1 MHLLKCKQ
9 IVLNK
14 LTMNVS
20 TDLLAT
26 FVKVADHLG
35 VSAAAASLDISKSVV
50 SKRIAQLETAVQAT
64 LFARSTRHVA
74 LTPAGETY
82 LVFARQALAA
92 LGNADESL
100 RDLRHALSGQIRM
113 TAPES
118 WGQKVLGTLMPEFLL
133 RHPGIE
139 IELLLEDRLMDIA
152 YERIDIALRMTST
165 VAPGLTVTPVA
176 RLDSVICA
184 APLYLASNPLPANPP
199 DLANHP
205 CMSYWRENAD
215 DSWRL
220 VRGEETHAVRVRGR
234 YHANNVDA
242 IASAAMA
249 GLGVALLPLF
259 ACDDHLAAGRLVQ
272 VLADWTPITKFGT
285 TINAVVT
292 PDRLL
297 LSRNRV
303 MLDFLR
309 SRLV

>member
-1 MHLLKCKQ
+1 
-9 IVLNK
+9 
-14 LTMNVS
+14 MNVS
-20 TDLLAT
+20 TDLLTT

-50 SKRIAQLETAVQAT
+50 SKRIAQLEMAVQAT

-74 LTPAGETY
+74 LTAAGETY
-82 LVFARQALAA
+82 LVFARQALAT

-100 RDLRHALSGQIRM
+100 RDLRQAISGQIRM

-118 WGQKVLGTLMPEFLL
+118 WGQKVLARLLPEFLL

-152 YERIDIALRMTST
+152 YERIDIALRMTSI
-165 VAPGLTVTPVA
+165 VAAGLTVTPVA

-184 APLYLASNPLPANPP
+184 APQYLASNPLPAHPQE
-199 DLANHP
+199 LVLHP
-205 CMSYWRENAD
+205 CMSYWRESAD
-215 DSWRL
+215 DAWRL
-220 VRGEETHAVRVRGR
+220 VRHEEAQTVRVRGR

-242 IASAAMA
+242 TASAAVA
-249 GLGVALLPLF
+249 GLGIALLPLF
-259 ACDDHLAAGRLVQ
+259 ACEKHLAAGRLLR

-285 TINAVVT
+285 SINAVGT
-292 PDRLL
+292 PDRLRL
-297 LSRNRV
+297 TRNRA

-309 SRLV
+309 TRLP

>member
-1 MHLLKCKQ
+1 
-9 IVLNK
+9 
-14 LTMNVS
+14 MNVS
-20 TDLLAT
+20 TDLLTT

-50 SKRIAQLETAVQAT
+50 SKRIAQLEAAVQAT

-100 RDLRHALSGQIRM
+100 RDLRQAISGQIRM

-118 WGQKVLGTLMPEFLL
+118 WGQKVLATLMPEFLL

-165 VAPGLTVTPVA
+165 VAAGLTVIPVA
-176 RLDSVICA
+176 RMDSVICA
-184 APLYLASNPLPANPP
+184 APQYLANNLLPTSPH
-199 DLANHP
+199 DLAQHP

-215 DSWRL
+215 DAWRL
-220 VRGEETHAVRVRGR
+220 VRNKETQTVRVRGR

-242 IASAAMA
+242 TASAAVA

-259 ACDDHLAAGRLVQ
+259 ACDEHLAAGRLVR

-285 TINAVVT
+285 SINAVAT
-292 PDRLL
+292 PDRLRL
-297 LSRNRV
+297 TRNRA

-309 SRLV
+309 AKLA

>member
-1 MHLLKCKQ
+1 
-9 IVLNK
+9 
-14 LTMNVS
+14 MNVS
-20 TDLLAT
+20 TDLLTT

-50 SKRIAQLETAVQAT
+50 SKRIAQLEAAVQAT

-100 RDLRHALSGQIRM
+100 RDLRQAISGQIRM

-118 WGQKVLGTLMPEFLL
+118 WGQKVLAALMPEFLL

-152 YERIDIALRMTST
+152 YERIDIALRMTSV
-165 VAPGLTVTPVA
+165 VAPGLTVTPMA
-176 RLDSVICA
+176 RFDSVICA
-184 APLYLASNPLPANPP
+184 APQYLASNPLPTRPH
-199 DLANHP
+199 DLAQHP
-205 CMSYWRENAD
+205 CMSYWRESAD
-215 DSWRL
+215 DAWRL
-220 VRGEETHAVRVRGR
+220 VRKEETQTVRVRGR

-242 IASAAMA
+242 TASAAVA

-259 ACDDHLAAGRLVQ
+259 ACDEHLSAGRLVR

-285 TINAVVT
+285 SINAVAT
-292 PDRLL
+292 PDRLRL
-297 LSRNRV
+297 TRNRA

-309 SRLV
+309 AKLA

>member
-1 MHLLKCKQ
+1 
-9 IVLNK
+9 
-14 LTMNVS
+14 MNVS
-20 TDLLAT
+20 TDLLTT

-74 LTPAGETY
+74 LTAAGETY
-82 LVFARQALAA
+82 LVFARQALAT

-100 RDLRHALSGQIRM
+100 RDLRQAISGQIRM

-118 WGQKVLGTLMPEFLL
+118 WGQKVLARLLPELLL

-152 YERIDIALRMTST
+152 YERIDIALRMTSI
-165 VAPGLTVTPVA
+165 VAAGLTVTPVA

-184 APLYLASNPLPANPP
+184 APQYLASNPLPAHPQE
-199 DLANHP
+199 LVLHP
-205 CMSYWRENAD
+205 CMSYWRESAD
-215 DSWRL
+215 DAWRL
-220 VRGEETHAVRVRGR
+220 IRHEEAQTVRVRGR

-242 IASAAMA
+242 TASAAVA
-249 GLGVALLPLF
+249 GLGIALLPLF
-259 ACDDHLAAGRLVQ
+259 ACEKHLAAGRLLR

-285 TINAVVT
+285 SINAVGT
-292 PDRLL
+292 PDRLRL
-297 LSRNRV
+297 TRNRA

-309 SRLV
+309 ARLP

>member
-1 MHLLKCKQ
+1 
-9 IVLNK
+9 
-14 LTMNVS
+14 MNVS
-20 TDLLAT
+20 TDLLTT

-74 LTPAGETY
+74 LTAAGETY
-82 LVFARQALAA
+82 LVFARQALAT

-100 RDLRHALSGQIRM
+100 RDLRQAISGQIRM

-118 WGQKVLGTLMPEFLL
+118 WGQKVLARLLPEFLL

-152 YERIDIALRMTST
+152 YERIDIALRMTSI
-165 VAPGLTVTPVA
+165 VAAGLTVTPVA

-184 APLYLASNPLPANPP
+184 APQYLASNPLPAHPQE
-199 DLANHP
+199 LVLHP
-205 CMSYWRENAD
+205 CMSYWRESAD
-215 DSWRL
+215 DAWRL
-220 VRGEETHAVRVRGR
+220 VRHEEAQTVRVRGR

-242 IASAAMA
+242 TASAAVA
-249 GLGVALLPLF
+249 GLGIALLPLF
-259 ACDDHLAAGRLVQ
+259 ACEKHLAAGRLLR

-285 TINAVVT
+285 SINAVGT
-292 PDRLL
+292 PDRLRL
-297 LSRNRV
+297 TRNRA

-309 SRLV
+309 ARLP

>member
-1 MHLLKCKQ
+1 
-9 IVLNK
+9 
-14 LTMNVS
+14 MNVS
-20 TDLLAT
+20 TDLLTT

-50 SKRIAQLETAVQAT
+50 SKRIAQLEMAVQAT

-74 LTPAGETY
+74 LTAAGETY
-82 LVFARQALAA
+82 LVFARQALAT

-100 RDLRHALSGQIRM
+100 RDLRQAISGQIRM

-118 WGQKVLGTLMPEFLL
+118 WGQKVLARLLPEFLL

-152 YERIDIALRMTST
+152 YERIDIALRMTSI
-165 VAPGLTVTPVA
+165 VAAGLTVTPVA

-184 APLYLASNPLPANPP
+184 APQYLASNPLPAHPQE
-199 DLANHP
+199 LVLHP
-205 CMSYWRENAD
+205 CMSYWRESAD
-215 DSWRL
+215 DAWRL
-220 VRGEETHAVRVRGR
+220 IRHEEAQTVRVRGR

-242 IASAAMA
+242 TASAAVA
-249 GLGVALLPLF
+249 GLGIALLPLF
-259 ACDDHLAAGRLVQ
+259 ACEKHLAAGRLLR

-285 TINAVVT
+285 SINAVGT
-292 PDRLL
+292 PDRLRL
-297 LSRNRV
+297 TRNRA

-309 SRLV
+309 ARLP

>member
-1 MHLLKCKQ
+1 
-9 IVLNK
+9 
-14 LTMNVS
+14 MNVS
-20 TDLLAT
+20 TDLLTT

-74 LTPAGETY
+74 LTAAGETY
-82 LVFARQALAA
+82 LVFARQALAT

-100 RDLRHALSGQIRM
+100 RDLRQAISGQIRM

-118 WGQKVLGTLMPEFLL
+118 WGQKVLARLLPEFLL

-152 YERIDIALRMTST
+152 YERIDIALRMTSI
-165 VAPGLTVTPVA
+165 VAAGLTVTPVA

-184 APLYLASNPLPANPP
+184 APQYLASNPLPAHPQE
-199 DLANHP
+199 LVLHP
-205 CMSYWRENAD
+205 CMSYWRESAD
-215 DSWRL
+215 DAWRL
-220 VRGEETHAVRVRGR
+220 VRHEEAQTVRVRGR

-242 IASAAMA
+242 TASAAVA
-249 GLGVALLPLF
+249 GLGIALLPLF
-259 ACDDHLAAGRLVQ
+259 ACEEHLAAGRLLR

-285 TINAVVT
+285 SINAVGT
-292 PDRLL
+292 PDRLRL
-297 LSRNRV
+297 TRNRA

-309 SRLV
+309 ARLP

>member
-1 MHLLKCKQ
+1 
-9 IVLNK
+9 
-14 LTMNVS
+14 MNVS
-20 TDLLAT
+20 TDLLTT

-50 SKRIAQLETAVQAT
+50 SKRIAQLEMAVQAT

-74 LTPAGETY
+74 LTAAGETY
-82 LVFARQALAA
+82 LVFARQALAT

-100 RDLRHALSGQIRM
+100 RDLRQAISGQIRM

-118 WGQKVLGTLMPEFLL
+118 WGQKVLARLLPEFLL

-152 YERIDIALRMTST
+152 YERIDIALRMTSI
-165 VAPGLTVTPVA
+165 VAAGLTVTPVA

-184 APLYLASNPLPANPP
+184 APQYLASNPLPAHPQE
-199 DLANHP
+199 LVLHP
-205 CMSYWRENAD
+205 CMSYWRESAD
-215 DSWRL
+215 DAWRL
-220 VRGEETHAVRVRGR
+220 IRHEEAQTVRVRGR

-242 IASAAMA
+242 TASAAVA
-249 GLGVALLPLF
+249 GLGIALLPLF
-259 ACDDHLAAGRLVQ
+259 ACEKHLAAGRLLR

-285 TINAVVT
+285 SINAVGT
-292 PDRLL
+292 PDRLRL
-297 LSRNRV
+297 TRNRA

-309 SRLV
+309 TRLP

>member
-1 MHLLKCKQ
+1 
-9 IVLNK
+9 
-14 LTMNVS
+14 MNVS
-20 TDLLAT
+20 TDLLTT

-50 SKRIAQLETAVQAT
+50 SKRIAQLEMAVQAT

-74 LTPAGETY
+74 LTAAGETY
-82 LVFARQALAA
+82 LAFARQALAT

-100 RDLRHALSGQIRM
+100 RDLRQAISGQIRM

-118 WGQKVLGTLMPEFLL
+118 WGQKVLARLLPEFLL

-152 YERIDIALRMTST
+152 YERIDIALRMTSI
-165 VAPGLTVTPVA
+165 VAAGLTVTPVA

-184 APLYLASNPLPANPP
+184 APQYLASNPLPAHPQE
-199 DLANHP
+199 LVLHP
-205 CMSYWRENAD
+205 CMSYWRESAD
-215 DSWRL
+215 DAWRL
-220 VRGEETHAVRVRGR
+220 VRHEEAQTVRVRGR

-242 IASAAMA
+242 TASAAVA
-249 GLGVALLPLF
+249 GLGIALLPLF
-259 ACDDHLAAGRLVQ
+259 ACEEQLAAGRLLR

-285 TINAVVT
+285 SINAVGT
-292 PDRLL
+292 PDRLRL
-297 LSRNRV
+297 TRNRA

-309 SRLV
+309 ARLP

>member
-1 MHLLKCKQ
+1 
-9 IVLNK
+9 
-14 LTMNVS
+14 MNVS
-20 TDLLAT
+20 TDLLTT

-50 SKRIAQLETAVQAT
+50 SKRIAQLEMAVQAT

-74 LTPAGETY
+74 LTAAGETY
-82 LVFARQALAA
+82 LVFARQALAT

-100 RDLRHALSGQIRM
+100 RDLRQAISGQIRM

-118 WGQKVLGTLMPEFLL
+118 WGQKVLARLLPEFLL

-152 YERIDIALRMTST
+152 YERIDIALRMTSI
-165 VAPGLTVTPVA
+165 VAAGLTVTPVA

-184 APLYLASNPLPANPP
+184 APQYLASNPLPAHPQE
-199 DLANHP
+199 LVLHP
-205 CMSYWRENAD
+205 CMSYWRESAD
-215 DSWRL
+215 DAWRL
-220 VRGEETHAVRVRGR
+220 VRHEEAQTVRVRGR

-242 IASAAMA
+242 TASAAVA
-249 GLGVALLPLF
+249 GLGIALLPLF
-259 ACDDHLAAGRLVQ
+259 ACEKHLAAGRLLR

-285 TINAVVT
+285 SINAVGT
-292 PDRLL
+292 PDRLRL
-297 LSRNRV
+297 TRNRA

-309 SRLV
+309 ARLP

>member
-1 MHLLKCKQ
+1 
-9 IVLNK
+9 
-14 LTMNVS
+14 MNVS
-20 TDLLAT
+20 TDLLTT

-74 LTPAGETY
+74 LTAAGETY
-82 LVFARQALAA
+82 LVFARQALAT

-100 RDLRHALSGQIRM
+100 RDLRQAISGQIRM

-118 WGQKVLGTLMPEFLL
+118 WGQKVLARLLPEFLL

-152 YERIDIALRMTST
+152 YERIDIALRMTSI
-165 VAPGLTVTPVA
+165 VAAGLTVTPVA

-184 APLYLASNPLPANPP
+184 APQYLASNPLPAHPQE
-199 DLANHP
+199 LVLHP
-205 CMSYWRENAD
+205 CMSYWRESAD
-215 DSWRL
+215 DAWRL
-220 VRGEETHAVRVRGR
+220 IRHEEAQTVRVRGR

-242 IASAAMA
+242 TASAAVA
-249 GLGVALLPLF
+249 GLGIALLPLF
-259 ACDDHLAAGRLVQ
+259 ACEKHLAAGRLLR

-285 TINAVVT
+285 SINAVGT
-292 PDRLL
+292 PDRLRL
-297 LSRNRV
+297 TRNRA

-309 SRLV
+309 ARLP

>member
-1 MHLLKCKQ
+1 
-9 IVLNK
+9 
-14 LTMNVS
+14 MNVS
-20 TDLLAT
+20 TDLLTT

-35 VSAAAASLDISKSVV
+35 VSAAASSLDISKSVV
-50 SKRIAQLETAVQAT
+50 SKRIAQLEAAVQAT

-82 LVFARQALAA
+82 LVFARQALAT

-100 RDLRHALSGQIRM
+100 RDLRQAISGQIRM

-118 WGQKVLGTLMPEFLL
+118 WGQKVLATLMPEFLL

-152 YERIDIALRMTST
+152 YERIDIALRMTSI

-176 RLDSVICA
+176 RLDSVICS
-184 APLYLASNPLPANPP
+184 APQYLANNPLPASPQ
-199 DLANHP
+199 DLAQHP
-205 CMSYWRENAD
+205 CMSYWRESAD
-215 DSWRL
+215 DAWRL
-220 VRGEETHAVRVRGR
+220 VQGNETHTVHVRGR

-242 IASAAMA
+242 TASAAVA
-249 GLGVALLPLF
+249 GLGIALLPLF
-259 ACDDHLAAGRLVQ
+259 ACDEHLATGRLVR

-285 TINAVVT
+285 SINAVAT
-292 PDRLL
+292 PDRLRL
-297 LSRNRV
+297 TRNRV

-309 SRLV
+309 ARLA

>member
-1 MHLLKCKQ
+1 
-9 IVLNK
+9 
-14 LTMNVS
+14 MNVS
-20 TDLLAT
+20 TDLLTT

-50 SKRIAQLETAVQAT
+50 SKRIAQLEAAVQAT

-100 RDLRHALSGQIRM
+100 RDLRQALSGQIRM

-118 WGQKVLGTLMPEFLL
+118 WGQKMLAPLMPEFLL

-139 IELLLEDRLMDIA
+139 IDLLLEDRLMDIA
-152 YERIDIALRMTST
+152 YERIDIALRMTSS

-176 RLDSVICA
+176 RMDSIICA
-184 APLYLASNPLPANPP
+184 APHYLTNSPATVHPQ
-199 DLANHP
+199 DLAQHP

-215 DSWRL
+215 DAWRL
-220 VRGEETHAVRVRGR
+220 VRGDETQTVRVHGR

-242 IASAAMA
+242 AASAAVA
-249 GLGVALLPLF
+249 GLGMALLPLF
-259 ACDDHLAAGRLVQ
+259 ICDDHLAAGRLIR

-285 TINAVVT
+285 SINAVAT
-292 PDRLL
+292 PDRLRL
-297 LSRNRV
+297 TRNRA

-309 SRLV
+309 AKLA

>member
-1 MHLLKCKQ
+1 
-9 IVLNK
+9 
-14 LTMNVS
+14 MNVS
-20 TDLLAT
+20 TDLLTT

-50 SKRIAQLETAVQAT
+50 SKRIAQLEMAVQAT

-74 LTPAGETY
+74 LTAAGETY
-82 LVFARQALAA
+82 LVFARQALAT

-100 RDLRHALSGQIRM
+100 RDLRQAISGQIRM

-118 WGQKVLGTLMPEFLL
+118 WGQKVLARLLPEFLL

-152 YERIDIALRMTST
+152 YERIDIALRMTSI
-165 VAPGLTVTPVA
+165 VAAGLTVTPVA

-184 APLYLASNPLPANPP
+184 APQYLASNPLPAHPQE
-199 DLANHP
+199 LVLHP
-205 CMSYWRENAD
+205 CMSYWRESAD
-215 DSWRL
+215 DAWRL
-220 VRGEETHAVRVRGR
+220 IRHEEAQTVRVRGR

-242 IASAAMA
+242 TASAAVA
-249 GLGVALLPLF
+249 GLGIALLPLF
-259 ACDDHLAAGRLVQ
+259 ACEEHLAAGRLLR

-285 TINAVVT
+285 SINAVGT
-292 PDRLL
+292 PDRLRL
-297 LSRNRV
+297 TRNRA

-309 SRLV
+309 TRLP